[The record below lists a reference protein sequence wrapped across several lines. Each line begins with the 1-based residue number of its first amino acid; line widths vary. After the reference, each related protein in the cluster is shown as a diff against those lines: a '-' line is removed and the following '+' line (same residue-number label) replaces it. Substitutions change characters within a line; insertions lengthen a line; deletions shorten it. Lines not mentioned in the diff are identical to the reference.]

1 MEEPHVHSEVVL
13 GVTDISMLVTLKV
26 EAFVVTTLVEDA
38 ECE

>member
-13 GVTDISMLVTLKV
+13 GVTDMSMLVTVKG
-26 EAFVVTTLVEDA
+26 EAFVVTPLAEDA